1 LRPRSKLIENSRAK
15 EGVELKPGDKVKL
28 AFLGWLKSEKGVK
41 PEDFFKLSE
50 EKRKRLI
57 NEWTSFIFK
66 LSKEER
72 ERLIEKWFQEYHCT
86 RY

>member
-1 LRPRSKLIENSRAK
+1 MPR

-50 EKRKRLI
+50 EERKRLI

-72 ERLIEKWFQEYHCT
+72 ERLMEKWSRECHYT